1 MEKNLTLIAE
11 NGNMTKQNALQLAEK
26 IINQVQEG
34 NINPLDAMVKL
45 TYLSTA
51 IDGAL
56 KVIRPLAV
64 DEADKYPTKTF
75 TDYGAEFQVKE
86 TGIKYDYSVSEEWK
100 QVKEQADGINFELKQ
115 IEERIRKF
123 ENPPKTSTTSLSVIL
138 GK

>member
-11 NGNMTKQNALQLAEK
+11 NGNMTKQKALQLAEK

-86 TGIKYDYSVSEEWK
+86 TGIKYDYSGSEEWK